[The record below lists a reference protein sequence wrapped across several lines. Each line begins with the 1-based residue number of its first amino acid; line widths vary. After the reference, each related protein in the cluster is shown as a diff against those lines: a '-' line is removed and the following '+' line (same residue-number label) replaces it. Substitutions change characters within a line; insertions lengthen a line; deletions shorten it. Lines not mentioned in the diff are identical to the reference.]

1 MVDDRLRPITVKDLS
16 WIEAAQLVWWK
27 LTHSA
32 GPVNRPRASWAQM
45 LMAFG
50 IRDTRSMVYKH
61 ADADIIP
68 AGVDAPIQRVKLF
81 DLGRLA
87 LYLGFKKVTINAK
100 ERHFE
105 AIGDFGT
112 ITILKTNELGKVLH
126 FEGDILAIYAQISKA
141 PIIAYP
147 DFALGRFS
155 FAPGISMN
163 GIICPLH
170 LLLQVSA
177 QRWGEDKF
185 DQEEDAYLS
194 AVESEE
200 GLAKGQV
207 AAEASL
213 FQMLY
218 KHPNLSSLPG
228 NGDESDAGADLSSPV
243 PQHVLFDQ
251 PADSFRPKGMHK
263 TATGLSARHLVALMQ
278 DEDDSVNVRR
288 VHLRVPLAGE

>member
-1 MVDDRLRPITVKDLS
+1 MIGDRDPVTTKQLTWPET
-16 WIEAAQLVWWK
+16 AQLVWWK
-27 LTHSA
+27 LSHSS

-50 IRDTRSMVYKH
+50 IRDTGSMVYKH

-68 AGVDAPIQRVKLF
+68 GSVDAPIQRVKLF

-87 LYLGFKKVTINAK
+87 LNLGFKKVSINAK

-112 ITILKTNELGKVLH
+112 ITTLKTNELGKVLH
-126 FEGDILAIYAQISKA
+126 FEGDIFAIFAQISKGS
-141 PIIAYP
+141 IIAYN
-147 DFALGRFS
+147 DFVVGQFS

-170 LLLQVSA
+170 LLLQVSTM
-177 QRWGEDKF
+177 RWGRYRF
-185 DQEEDAYLS
+185 YQEQSAYLS

-218 KHPNLSSLPG
+218 KNPNLSSLKMD
-228 NGDESDAGADLSSPV
+228 DESSETGLSSPTV
-243 PQHVLFDQ
+243 PQHVLFVDVSDNEA
-251 PADSFRPKGMHK
+251 PSHPCCDANPE
-263 TATGLSARHLVALMQ
+263 L
-278 DEDDSVNVRR
+278 
-288 VHLRVPLAGE
+288 